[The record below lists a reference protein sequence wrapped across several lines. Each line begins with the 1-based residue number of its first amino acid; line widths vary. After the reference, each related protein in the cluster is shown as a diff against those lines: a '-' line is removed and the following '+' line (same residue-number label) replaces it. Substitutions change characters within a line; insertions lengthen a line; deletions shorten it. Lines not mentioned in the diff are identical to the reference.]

1 LDLYKNCRQ
10 KQSKKLK
17 TFNFFMGHAG
27 LISLTVS
34 YRLHIIQ
41 KAKNEKVFASGSAL
55 LSVRIFD
62 AMMFEQ
68 RRKII

>member
-1 LDLYKNCRQ
+1 M
-10 KQSKKLK
+10 KKVL
-17 TFNFFMGHAG
+17 
-27 LISLTVS
+27 L
-34 YRLHIIQ
+34 
-41 KAKNEKVFASGSAL
+41 SGSAL

>member
-1 LDLYKNCRQ
+1 MVQL
-10 KQSKKLK
+10 
-17 TFNFFMGHAG
+17 G

-34 YRLHIIQ
+34 YRLHIIRN
-41 KAKNEKVFASGSAL
+41 AKNEKVFASGSAL
-55 LSVRIFD
+55 LFIRIFD